1 MATAVEPAHP
11 ASPPSLPEPAPPR
24 RVRGIA
30 LIVAG
35 LAVSLGAVVGGL
47 IVQLMG
53 SESALSEPSDPWR
66 LALFGGLALAA
77 VGGIR
82 WAVSLHSDFGG
93 LIGAGLVMLLASAL
107 ALAGWAA
114 WDGRGGTVAA
124 SGGGGVASSG
134 GGVVPA
140 GSSAAGDGHVEEH
153 AAVDGGSEGASFT
166 GNHHGEA
173 GPTTP
178 EQAQVL
184 AQQLDAAKTATERYR
199 DIEVARRDGFVQ
211 VTQFIPGLGL
221 HLARIGRLN
230 RPFDPAEPA
239 LLLYM
244 PEGANGMRL
253 AGVAYD
259 LPHTT
264 DTPPEGFAGGSDVWH
279 FHKSLCFLLDG
290 TVTITPDE
298 AACSSRSGI
307 FQAETG
313 WLLHAWLY
321 VENPNGVFVEQ
332 NPAVF

>member
-1 MATAVEPAHP
+1 MATVAEPTDR
-11 ASPPSLPEPAPPR
+11 ASPPPLPGPAPPR

-35 LAVSLGAVVGGL
+35 LAVSLAATVGGL
-47 IVQLMG
+47 IVQVLG
-53 SESALSEPSDPWR
+53 SDSALTSPSDPWR
-66 LALFGGLALAA
+66 LALFGGLLLAA

-82 WAVSLHSDFGG
+82 WATSLRSDLGG
-93 LIGAGLVMLLASAL
+93 MLGAGLVLLLASAV

-114 WDGRGGTVAA
+114 WDSRGRTVAA
-124 SGGGGVASSG
+124 SGGHGIISASSAFVGHGHTAAEG
-134 GGVVPA
+134 G
-140 GSSAAGDGHVEEH
+140 
-153 AAVDGGSEGASFT
+153 AVDSGSEGESFT
-166 GNHHGEA
+166 GDHHGEA

-184 AQQLDAAKTATERYR
+184 AQQLDAAKAATERFR
-199 DIEVARRDGFVQ
+199 DIDVARRDGFVQ

-221 HLARIGRLN
+221 HMARLGSLN
-230 RPFDPAEPA
+230 RPFEPAEPA

-244 PEGANGMRL
+244 PDGVNGMRL

-298 AACSSRSGI
+298 AACSERSGI

-313 WLLHAWLY
+313 WLLHAWLF
-321 VENPNGVFVEQ
+321 VENPDGVFVEE